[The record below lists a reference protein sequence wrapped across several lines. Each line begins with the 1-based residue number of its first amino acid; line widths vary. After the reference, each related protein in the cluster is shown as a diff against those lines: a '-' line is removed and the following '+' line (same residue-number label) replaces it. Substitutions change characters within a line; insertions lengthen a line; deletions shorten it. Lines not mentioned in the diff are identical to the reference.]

1 MRQKAHRQ
9 SWVSRGFL
17 GATLIGLAATQAQTV
32 IPESVALPSS
42 AVDKAKPGFSVRVF
56 QATGAEL
63 PNTLARAEDQI
74 AGFLIN
80 PATGQPF
87 ENIADLSSFNADGT
101 YDEAA
106 TISYSAAFFPGIPG
120 TEFTTINIALEAI
133 TYVELQPGTYTMVV
147 TGDDGAKVTTGNIAD
162 RLSEILLVENPSTA
176 DKVFSFT
183 VSKAGVYPFRLVFE
197 QGGGGYSVN
206 WYTADNTD
214 PSNRVL
220 LNEAGGTLSYRALK
234 AGAVTTGP
242 VISGI
247 TPLPNAINAPPSA
260 GITALIKDGSTPLNA
275 SSVKVLQNGTDV
287 TAQATIGPKTGDTT
301 KVAYKPATLPPALAI
316 EEYTLVYDDPT
327 ATGGKR
333 EALLKYTVAPYANY
347 TLPAPIWL
355 ETFDGTTEGEVPTG
369 WRLET
374 PFEDAGNYDLNS
386 PGSDSYLKFVVI
398 SKDTVNSA
406 FGGGAARR
414 LNTPEAYI
422 NGQKVESLVQN
433 NFLYGESD
441 TRGGSQVQFA
451 YSPNVNLTGKNDIYL
466 VYNSIYEQNQDSLGA
481 VEYSV
486 DGGTTWLPVVYMLD
500 VPDIVKKPD
509 GSVDA
514 EATLTATNAD
524 TAEYIDPVTGETI
537 GDTYGSFIGAAR
549 DTWKDLGP
557 YISGRINDDPV
568 ESKRIEKFRL
578 PQADNKAQVSLRFA
592 HAGTGSWYFGVDNV
606 GFYSIVT
613 IDPPSFAKQPSSA
626 TRVAGG
632 WITFDATATGQ
643 QLAYQWQKDGAD
655 IPGAASATLTFDPV
669 AMSNAGVYRCK
680 VTNPG
685 GSVTSQEAT
694 LTVVQAP
701 QDATSLKTGLGAYLP
716 FENNY
721 NDASGNNRNGTA
733 VGAPTFGQ
741 GKVGTGAVKV
751 SSERDTSAYNF
762 VTLGDSASVPFGQT
776 SDFTVALWIKS
787 ERVEGDPG
795 VVGNKNWGSGNN
807 TGWIIGTQGDGR
819 IEWNYKRSD
828 ATRKD
833 LDYTAAGPVLNNGRW
848 AHVVVVWKING
859 DAETYLD
866 GFKVNTQSIAPGT
879 GDIYADG
886 TSLNLGQDGTGAYT
900 DGEWD
905 GLLDDVAFWDRAL
918 TADEVLTL
926 YGYGLQGN
934 SFLNPPTTPPT
945 ITYTVANGQL
955 TMNWQGAGFTLQEN
969 TNLGNAAGWSAVAG
983 AGANSATVP
992 IASGIK
998 FYRLMK

>member
-1 MRQKAHRQ
+1 MRQKPHRQ

-17 GATLIGLAATQAQTV
+17 GATLVGLAATQAQTV

-42 AVDKAKPGFSVRVF
+42 AVDKTKPGFSVRVF

-63 PNTLARAEDQI
+63 PNTLARAENQI
-74 AGFLIN
+74 AGLLIN

-106 TISYSAAFFPGIPG
+106 TIAYSAAFFPGIPG

-133 TYVELQPGTYTMVV
+133 TYVELNPGTYTMVV

-176 DKVFSFT
+176 DKVFSFS

-220 LNEAGGTLSYRALK
+220 LNEAGATPSYRALK

-242 VISGI
+242 TISGVS
-247 TPLPNAINAPPSA
+247 PLSGAINVAPSA
-260 GITALIKDGSTPLNA
+260 GVTALIKDGSTALNVV
-275 SSVKVLQNGTDV
+275 SLKLFRNGTDV
-287 TAQATIGPKTGDTT
+287 TAQATISPKTGDTT
-301 KVAYKPATLPPALAI
+301 KVTYQPPTLPAALSV
-316 EEYTLVYDDPT
+316 EEYKFVYDDPT

-333 EALLKYTVAPYANY
+333 EAVLTYTVAPYANY
-347 TLPAPIWL
+347 TLPAPIWQ
-355 ETFDGTTEGEVPTG
+355 ETFDATTEGEVPAG

-374 PFEDAGNYDLNS
+374 PFEDGGNYDLNS

-398 SKDTVNSA
+398 SKDTVNTA

-422 NGQKVESLVQN
+422 NGQKVDSLVQDK
-433 NFLYGESD
+433 FLYGESD

-451 YSPNVNLTGKNDIYL
+451 YSPNVNLTGKTDIHL

-524 TAEYIDPVTGETI
+524 TADYVDPVTGETI

-549 DTWKDLGP
+549 ETWKDLGP
-557 YISGRINDDPV
+557 YISGRINDDPF

-606 GFYSIVT
+606 GLYSIVT
-613 IDPPSFAKQPSSA
+613 IDPPSLTKQPLGG

-632 WITFDATATGQ
+632 WIAFDVAATGQ
-643 QLAYQWQKDGAD
+643 QLAYQWQKNGEDISGAT
-655 IPGAASATLTFDPV
+655 AATLTIDPV
-669 AMSNAGVYRCK
+669 SAGSAGAYRCTI
-680 VTNPG
+680 TNPG

-733 VGAPTFGQ
+733 VGAPTFAA
-741 GKVGTGAVKV
+741 GKVGANAVRV
-751 SSERDTSAYNF
+751 SNSDATETHNY
-762 VTLGDSASVPFGQT
+762 VTLGDSASAAFGQT
-776 SDFTVALWIKS
+776 SDFTVAFWMKT
-787 ERVEGDPG
+787 ERVDGDPS
-795 VVGNKNWGSGNN
+795 VVGNKDWDSGDN
-807 TGWIIGTQGDGR
+807 TGWLVGTQGDGR

-828 ATRKD
+828 VGRKD
-833 LDYTAAGPVLNNGRW
+833 LDYTAGGNVLNNGRW

-886 TSLNLGQDGTGAYT
+886 TSLNLGQDGTGTYGS
-900 DGEWD
+900 DWD

-926 YGYGLQGN
+926 YGYGLRGD

-955 TMNWQGAGFTLQEN
+955 TMNWLGAGFTLQEN

-992 IASGIK
+992 ITSGIK